1 MNLTYE
7 YNVVPGVMPVD
18 TAATAISTQYV
29 DIKTANS
36 VEFLAAFG
44 VVTSASADQ
53 PVTITVMAATAQAG
67 TGAAAV
73 AFTYRLSSAVAAN
86 SWGDPTAAT
95 ATGYAPVATTIGGKM
110 LHIYLDPAAIAAAKA
125 DARWVCLTITPD
137 AGVTACNVCAIPLY
151 SPRYPGASMVS
162 AT

>member
-7 YNVVPGVMPVD
+7 YNVVPGIMPVD

-29 DIKTANS
+29 DIKSANS
-36 VEFLAAFG
+36 IEFLVLFG
-44 VVTSASADQ
+44 TVSAASADQ

-67 TGAAAV
+67 TGASAV

-95 ATGYAPVATTIGGKM
+95 SAGYAPVPATIGGKM
-110 LHIYLDPAAIAAAKA
+110 VHVYLDPAAVSTAKP
-125 DARWVCLTITPD
+125 DARWVCLTVTPD
-137 AGVTACNVCAIPLY
+137 AGMTACTVAAVPLY
-151 SPRYPGASMVS
+151 EPRYQGASMMS